1 MYNFALAFVIC
12 GVVYFIGEAVSNLT
26 KAWIPS
32 VFVTAAVLLVGFWTV
47 IPTTVVSDSMLIP
60 FGSTIGIYLLIT
72 HMGTVISIK
81 QLVSQWKT
89 IVVCLA
95 GLAGMCALCL
105 VILPGVIGRDLVVAG
120 LPPLTG
126 GIIAATTMKAA
137 AEANGL
143 TEAAIFAIAMYCVQG
158 FAGYPLTA
166 VCLQLE
172 GKKLLKGYRAG
183 EYKLES
189 AVSDVDAVNGKL
201 NNGTA
206 EEHKKLIPPLPAN
219 WNGPVVILL
228 KLGIVSW
235 LATQLGTIVI
245 PVINMK
251 ISGAVYA
258 LVLGVIFTSIGF
270 LDENAINKA
279 NSYGIIMFALM
290 MYVFDGLNGCTPEM
304 LGNIIGPMILLIVVG
319 VIGMVILCFIAAK
332 ILKVSFL
339 MATATA
345 LTALYGFPPN
355 AIITEATC
363 TALAQTPGGEG
374 IPDEQDVPAHDRGWL
389 HHCDHHLRG
398 NRRHLCR
405 NVLIQSSAKLSGSF
419 RRTALFIKSVL
430 HIQKKPLQ

>member
-126 GIIAATTMKAA
+126 GIIAATTMMKA

-143 TEAAIFAIAMYCVQG
+143 AEAAIFAIAMYCVQG

-201 NNGTA
+201 NNGTV

-235 LATQLGTIVI
+235 LATQLGSIVI

-258 LVLGVIFTSIGF
+258 LILGVIFTSIGF

-290 MYVFDGLNGCTPEM
+290 MYVFDGLKDCTPEM

-319 VIGMVILCFIAAK
+319 VAGMVILCFIASK

-355 AIITEATC
+355 AIITEAT
-363 TALAQTPGGEG
+363 
-374 IPDEQDVPAHDRGWL
+374 
-389 HHCDHHLRG
+389 
-398 NRRHLCR
+398 
-405 NVLIQSSAKLSGSF
+405 
-419 RRTALFIKSVL
+419 
-430 HIQKKPLQ
+430 